1 MTNLEE
7 RTLALAGVI
16 QASLCVQSLA
26 RHGELDVADFS
37 ALMQSVLIL
46 DAAST
51 ASVYGG
57 VNGVR
62 RGLTALADGL
72 LVSPKADSLEVLRYA
87 MSLLHLQRQLL
98 ADEQKLKQ
106 FAQQIENLSG
116 YSKDDL
122 PAKCS
127 TIYQDFISV
136 MRPQIIVNGEEE
148 FLQRPEV
155 PVQIRTLLLSGI
167 RSAVL
172 WQQKGGGRFSLVW
185 QRTRMQNAAR
195 TLLAGGSVH

>member
-26 RHGELDVADFS
+26 RHGELDVADFN

-62 RGLTALADGL
+62 RGLTSLADGL

-98 ADEQKLKQ
+98 TDEQKFKQ

>member
-26 RHGELDVADFS
+26 RHGELDVADFN

-62 RGLTALADGL
+62 RGLTSLADGL

-98 ADEQKLKQ
+98 TDEQKFKQ

-148 FLQRPEV
+148 FIQRPEV

-185 QRTRMQNAAR
+185 QRTRTQNAAR

>member
-26 RHGELDVADFS
+26 RHGELDVADFN

-62 RGLTALADGL
+62 RGLTSLADGL

-98 ADEQKLKQ
+98 TDEQKFKQ

-195 TLLAGGSVH
+195 TLLASGSVH

>member
-26 RHGELDVADFS
+26 RHGELDVADFN

-62 RGLTALADGL
+62 RGLTSLADGL

-87 MSLLHLQRQLL
+87 MLLLHLQRQLL
-98 ADEQKLKQ
+98 TDEQKFKQ

>member
-26 RHGELDVADFS
+26 RHGELDVADFN

-62 RGLTALADGL
+62 RGLTSLADGL

-87 MSLLHLQRQLL
+87 MSLLQLQRQLL
-98 ADEQKLKQ
+98 TDEQKFKQ

>member
-26 RHGELDVADFS
+26 RHGELDVADFN

-57 VNGVR
+57 VDGGR
-62 RGLTALADGL
+62 RGLSSLAEGR

-98 ADEQKLKQ
+98 ADENKLKQ

-127 TIYQDFISV
+127 AIYQDFISV

-195 TLLAGGSVH
+195 SLLAASGVH

>member
-26 RHGELDVADFS
+26 RHGELDVADFN

-62 RGLTALADGL
+62 RGLTSLADGL

-98 ADEQKLKQ
+98 TDEQKFKQ

-195 TLLAGGSVH
+195 SLLTGASVH

>member
-26 RHGELDVADFS
+26 RHGELDVADFN

-57 VNGVR
+57 VDGVR
-62 RGLTALADGL
+62 RGLSSLADGL

-98 ADEQKLKQ
+98 ADENKLKQ

-127 TIYQDFISV
+127 AIYQDFISV
-136 MRPQIIVNGEEE
+136 MRPQIIVNGEEK

-195 TLLAGGSVH
+195 SLLAASGVH